1 MRRMYCPMRR
11 YLSEHAAVVVFA
23 VFLVGLA
30 KADFQEGEYIPTS
43 RRAQYQAK
51 RTHWHDLLGRHCPRF
66 GLDKVVAVPL
76 PKPVDFKPQGG
87 TFEYKLSLSF
97 NGDRFHTPWLSVIGK
112 KINAVPMIEVDLV
125 RSGSQLRS
133 VRAKVVPA
141 PGTIGDTH
149 KQLLEE
155 FGNIELWPKH
165 LLIQYKWTSVDEIDV
180 DRGLYML
187 FGGSLLLTTIA
198 SLSVVNSYQAKLAQ
212 LFFGYGL

>member
-1 MRRMYCPMRR
+1 MNRRGTGVSHPG
-11 YLSEHAAVVVFA
+11 YLHQR
-23 VFLVGLA
+23 VFL
-30 KADFQEGEYIPTS
+30 FGE
-43 RRAQYQAK
+43 QK

-212 LFFGYGL
+212 LFSDMASEEFTNSQLDSVRGAPASAIPASKAD